1 MSSYLTDS
9 STQTVEPE
17 VPAPQAAVP
26 SPEEEKAAAVR
37 ERQSKLREYRR
48 NQGRVLYAHYPFADV
63 LKTRS
68 SSCTSTI
75 RVFYDEIVY
84 PGRREPGRGLRRI
97 HPSFYQWTGEKVQL
111 SQIARRT
118 DIDGF
123 RLVKDHQGVDK
134 IWVESNSYW
143 RENKHNRWLPYL
155 SDKQTQTEK
164 PE

>member
-17 VPAPQAAVP
+17 VRRDNVV
-26 SPEEEKAAAVR
+26 SFDEEKEKAVK
-37 ERQSKLREYRR
+37 EQKAKLREYRR
-48 NQGRVLYAHYPFADV
+48 NQGRVRFTCYPFADV

-68 SSCTSTI
+68 STCTATI

-84 PGRREPGRGLRRI
+84 PGRREGPGLHRI
-97 HPSFYQWTGEKVQL
+97 HPSFYQWRGEKVQL
-111 SQIARRT
+111 SQIPNRR
-118 DIDGF
+118 DVDGF
-123 RLVKDHQGVDK
+123 RLVKDHRGIDK
-134 IWVESNSYW
+134 IWLESDNYW

-164 PE
+164 TE